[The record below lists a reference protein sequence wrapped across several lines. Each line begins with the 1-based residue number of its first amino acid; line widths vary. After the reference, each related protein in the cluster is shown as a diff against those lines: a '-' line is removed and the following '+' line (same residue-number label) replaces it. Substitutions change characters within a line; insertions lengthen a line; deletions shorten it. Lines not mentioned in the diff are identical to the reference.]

1 MYNEDTA
8 TEGSSKVQLTMLGTL
23 VTGVLLMSAG
33 KAGKLLAM
41 PGLFGNWGFTP
52 VAPICCPPVWLK
64 GCPKGLVLPA
74 IPICKRMKLLWLHR
88 FWKDIKKKKDPTH
101 QIPIFVFTKPK
112 FWFEL
117 FKIRFSTSQLQ
128 ITNNNNLKI
137 HINIWLYTV
146 SLSASEDTQF
156 NKQKH
161 HANAKEKV
169 RSLL

>member
-1 MYNEDTA
+1 MKTQPLREAVRYNSPCWAHWWLEYSWCQRGRQA
-8 TEGSSKVQLTMLGTL
+8 NCWPCPACL
-23 VTGVLLMSAG
+23 VTEDSRPSLPSAALQFDWKVAQRG
-33 KAGKLLAM
+33 WCYLPFPSAKEW
-41 PGLFGNWGFTP
+41 NYCDFTDSERT
-52 VAPICCPPVWLK
+52 L
-64 GCPKGLVLPA
+64 
-74 IPICKRMKLLWLHR
+74 
-88 FWKDIKKKKDPTH
+88 KKKKDPTR